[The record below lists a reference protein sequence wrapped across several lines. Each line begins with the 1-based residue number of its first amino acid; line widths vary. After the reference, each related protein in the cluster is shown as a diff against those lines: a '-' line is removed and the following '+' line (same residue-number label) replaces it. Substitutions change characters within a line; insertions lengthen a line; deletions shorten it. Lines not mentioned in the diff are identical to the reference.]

1 MTAHYREVLQS
12 LRCDVG
18 LMRDHCYNVAS
29 RAITTRM
36 LALINAELEHLPREA
51 VADPALIAIP
61 SAVLLQ
67 EISRRIREVRHIAR
81 ICSRC
86 GVRRHRARGLCHKC
100 YKIALKRGEIKAG
113 H

>member
-1 MTAHYREVLQS
+1 
-12 LRCDVG
+12 
-18 LMRDHCYNVAS
+18 
-29 RAITTRM
+29 M
-36 LALINAELEHLPREA
+36 LATIDRELASVPA
-51 VADPALIAIP
+51 AIPDPAMAAIP
-61 SAVLLQ
+61 SAALLL
-67 EISRRIREVRHIAR
+67 ELGRRIREVRHIAR

>member
-1 MTAHYREVLQS
+1 MSQYREVLQS

-18 LMRDHCYNVAS
+18 LIRDRCYDRRS
-29 RAITTRM
+29 ESITARM
-36 LALINAELEHLPREA
+36 LAVLDQELASVQAAIP
-51 VADPALIAIP
+51 DPAMAAIP
-61 SAVLLQ
+61 SAALLL
-67 EISRRIREVRHIAR
+67 ELGRRIREVRHIAR

>member
-1 MTAHYREVLQS
+1 MSHYRQVLQS

-18 LMRDHCYNVAS
+18 LIRDHCFDS
-29 RAITTRM
+29 RSQSLTARM
-36 LALINAELEHLPREA
+36 LATIDRELASVPA
-51 VADPALIAIP
+51 AIPDPAMAAIP
-61 SAVLLQ
+61 SAALLL
-67 EISRRIREVRHIAR
+67 ELGRRIREVRHIAR

-113 H
+113 R